1 MRKLHHFTC
10 LAVII
15 TSAITSGGSLLTEN
29 PPIEGIDGVLYKFAR
44 SSQPT
49 TLVCQAITVGSAD
62 ICRFIG

>member
-1 MRKLHHFTC
+1 MRKLHHLTC

-15 TSAITSGGSLLTEN
+15 TSVITLGGSLLTEN

-44 SSQPT
+44 SGQPT
-49 TLVCQAITVGSAD
+49 TLLCQAITMGSAD

>member
-1 MRKLHHFTC
+1 MRKLHHITC

-15 TSAITSGGSLLTEN
+15 TSAIKSCGSLLTEN
-29 PPIEGIDGVLYKFAR
+29 PPIEGIDGLLYKFAR
-44 SSQPT
+44 SGQPT